1 MQPPEHLPHDARAVA
16 NLMLDRADG
25 LRLRLSHIALQKLLF
40 FAHGRYR
47 LARGR
52 PLVSGLFEAWQFGP
66 VHPLVYQSFKSCGAA
81 PVGAFRAT
89 SFDYR
94 AGEPRPLEVS
104 GDPEAE
110 EHVESVLVTMGR
122 MPVGRLVELSH
133 APLTYNPVRSQAL
146 DILNAQSRMLGLSP
160 ETPLETIVANIE
172 RGAKSPAE
180 AESNEE
186 VARLLFEDV
195 RKRGFRTY
203 ATDFT
208 PFTTRPG
215 DSAAYWL
222 KAVMVSP
229 EGELLVPL
237 PDFRRTYRL
246 SSVGRRFAASV
257 MHQAI
262 RVQNP
267 TDFGAARLGVFHF
280 PQAST
285 RDPRTVSFEVVS
297 DEGLYTAEEL
307 ASMIA
312 ETFALWDEV
321 LEERA
326 EEVRKTGTGG
336 PGSLF

>member
-1 MQPPEHLPHDARAVA
+1 MKTRRLPDT
-16 NLMLDRADG
+16 D
-25 LRLRLSHIALQKLLF
+25 
-40 FAHGRYR
+40 
-47 LARGR
+47 LARIA
-52 PLVSGLFEAWQFGP
+52 PLSRDEKV
-66 VHPLVYQSFKSCGAA
+66 AA
-81 PVGAFRAT
+81 LKRQKTG
-89 SFDYR
+89 
-94 AGEPRPLEVS
+94 
-104 GDPEAE
+104 
-110 EHVESVLVTMGR
+110 
-122 MPVGRLVELSH
+122 H

-146 DILNAQSRMLGLSP
+146 DILNAQSQMLGPSP
-160 ETPLETIVANIE
+160 ETPLKTIIAAIE
-172 RGAKSPAE
+172 RAAKSPAE

-186 VARLLFEDV
+186 VAQLLYEEV

-203 ATDFT
+203 STDFT
-208 PFTTRPG
+208 AFTTRPG

-229 EGELLVPL
+229 GGELLVPL

-246 SSVGRRFAASV
+246 TPKGRLFAASV

-267 TDFGAARLGVFHF
+267 TDFGSARLGVFHF

-285 RDPRTVSFEVVS
+285 RDPRTVSFEIVS
-297 DEGLYTAEEL
+297 DYGLYTAEEL

-321 LEERA
+321 LEERT

-336 PGSLF
+336 SGGLF